1 MNLGIGTQRYM
12 SSDLENSKKYEKKK
26 VYKNKKSKRKETKI
40 KKNTDNTI
48 NTALYLSFFT
58 FLSSINYILNEKN
71 IISLTNYYI
80 EIHAIGIRRLI
91 LNGYKY

>member
-12 SSDLENSKKYEKKK
+12 SSDLEISKKYEKKK
-26 VYKNKKSKRKETKI
+26 AYKNEKSKRKETKI

-58 FLSSINYILNEKN
+58 SLSSINYILNEKKHN
-71 IISLTNYYI
+71 QSDKLLYRNTCNWHSSSVIKWI
-80 EIHAIGIRRLI
+80 
-91 LNGYKY
+91 